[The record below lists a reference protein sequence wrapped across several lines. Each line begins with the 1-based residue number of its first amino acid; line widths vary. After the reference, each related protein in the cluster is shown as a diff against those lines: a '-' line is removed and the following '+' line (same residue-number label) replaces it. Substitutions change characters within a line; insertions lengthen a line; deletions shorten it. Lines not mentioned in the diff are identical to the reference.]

1 MANKREISNLNQQI
15 KGLQNLIETY
25 EELAALQMRKNR
37 TRVVNSRS
45 FIEDL
50 ETIYH
55 ELMIA
60 YHREAMNR
68 LKDTFAK
75 QRAQGRTIAVL
86 LSSNVGLVGEI
97 VQQTFKLFSEYIKTH
112 PCDIMVTGRIGQ
124 RMMMNYLPDKKFLYY
139 EVSDEAIDPQKL
151 SFMINMLTGYE
162 KIYIFYGKF
171 NSFASQTPYVLDAR
185 GEQEKLS
192 VDNVPLIKYLFEPSL
207 NELFHFFETQI
218 FSTIIEQTFRE
229 SNLAKYAA
237 RMVALNS
244 ATDNVSKYL
253 KHLNLQQRVI
263 THRIANQKQQQV
275 YTSMT
280 LWKLR

>member
-1 MANKREISNLNQQI
+1 MANKREITNLNNQI
-15 KGLQNLIETY
+15 KGLQNLIGTY

-60 YHREAMNR
+60 YHRQALAR
-68 LKDTFAK
+68 LKEKLSK
-75 QRAQGRTIAVL
+75 QQSQGRTIAVL
-86 LSSNVGLVGEI
+86 LSSNVGLVGDI
-97 VQQTFKLFSEYIKTH
+97 IQQTFKLFSDYITTH
-112 PCDIMVTGRIGQ
+112 TCDIMVTGRIGQ
-124 RMMMNYLPDKKFLYY
+124 RLMMNHFPDKKFLYY
-139 EVSDEAIDPQKL
+139 ESSDEMIDPQQL

-162 KIYIFYGKF
+162 KIYVFYGKF

-192 VDNVPLIKYLFEPSL
+192 VQNVPLIKYLFEPSL

-253 KHLNLQQRVI
+253 KKLNLQQRVI
-263 THRIANQKQQQV
+263 NHRLANQKQQQV
-275 YTSMT
+275 FTSMS